1 MRLKDSTFLMI
12 DERIELAI
20 SRIWDYGVNDLNEN
34 DREEILLPVI
44 RAQTRDAL
52 VNPHIRSFIDKLS
65 VNPDEI
71 PSLELVPWVPVTM
84 FKEFDLATVPADDI
98 VKILRSS
105 GTTSQQTSKIPLD
118 KVTIQNQNRSLSK
131 ILANYLGPKRL
142 TFIVI
147 DHPEINDPRNEF
159 SARTAGVRGL
169 SLYARKIIY
178 LLKKE
183 GDTLT
188 VNPDALL
195 EIEQLGKNTP
205 VYLFGFTWI
214 IWSVCIPYFRKHD
227 ICLNLSDATLFH
239 GGGWKNLHKIAV
251 GKDFFAIEIQKLFG
265 IPSNRILD
273 FYGMAE
279 QTGIIFPDCECGFKH
294 VPSCAKII
302 IRNIQTLKPCDIG
315 ERGLIEV
322 MSILPVSYYGQA
334 LLTEDTGR
342 IIGLDGCHC
351 GRRGMFFEFLNRVE
365 RAEIRGC
372 GDTFRMDHGR

>member
-1 MRLKDSTFLMI
+1 MTDDLNQDL
-12 DERIELAI
+12 I
-20 SRIWDYGVNDLNEN
+20 SRIWEYGVYDLTESE
-34 DREEILLPVI
+34 RESVLLPI
-44 RAQTRDAL
+44 IKEQLKGAL
-52 VNPHIRSFIDKLS
+52 KNSHIQSYFDKIS

-71 PSLELVPWVPVTM
+71 SSLDNVPWVPVTM
-84 FKEFDLATVPADDI
+84 FKEFNLATVPQEEI

-105 GTTSQQTSKIPLD
+105 GTTGQQTSKIPLN
-118 KVTIQNQNRSLSK
+118 KITIQNQNKSLSR
-131 ILANYLGPKRL
+131 ILAQYLGPKRM

-147 DHPEINDPRNEF
+147 DHPEINDPTNEF

-169 SLYARKIIY
+169 SLYARRTIY
-178 LLKKE
+178 LLKKD

-188 VNPDALL
+188 VDPNALD
-195 EIEQLGKNTP
+195 EIKNLDKESP

-214 IWSVCIPYFRKHD
+214 IWSVCIPFFKEHGIRLH
-227 ICLNLSDATLFH
+227 LSGGTLFH
-239 GGGWKNLHKIAV
+239 GGGWKNLQKIAV
-251 GKDFFAIEIQKLFG
+251 DKDFFTREIHDILG
-265 IPSNRILD
+265 ISLYRIFD

-279 QTGIIFPDCECGFKH
+279 QTGIIFPDCEHGFKH

-302 IRNIQTLKPCDIG
+302 IRNIQTLKPCGKG

-322 MSILPVSYYGQA
+322 MSILPTSYYGQA

-342 IIGLDGCHC
+342 IIGWDGCPC

-372 GDTFRMDHGR
+372 GDTFRVNHGR

>member
-1 MRLKDSTFLMI
+1 MTDNQNDHL
-12 DERIELAI
+12 I
-20 SRIWDYGVNDLNEN
+20 SRIWDYGVYDLTEIEREN
-34 DREEILLPVI
+34 ILLPIIKEQI
-44 RAQTRDAL
+44 RNAL
-52 VNPHIRSFIDKLS
+52 INPHIRSYFDKIT

-71 PSLELVPWVPVTM
+71 SSLDEVPWVPVTM
-84 FKEFDLATVPADDI
+84 FKEFDLATVPADDV

-105 GTTSQQTSKIPLD
+105 GTTGQQTSRIPLD
-118 KVTIQNQNRSLSK
+118 KITIQNQNKSLSK
-131 ILANYLGPKRL
+131 ILAHYLGPKRM

-147 DHPEINDPRNEF
+147 DHPEINDPANEF

-169 SLYARKIIY
+169 SLYARKTIY

-183 GDTLT
+183 GDLLT
-188 VNPDALL
+188 VDPDALD
-195 EIEQLGKNTP
+195 EIKNLDRESP

-214 IWSVCIPYFRKHD
+214 IWSVCIPYFKEHD
-227 ICLNLSDATLFH
+227 IYLHLSEGTLFH
-239 GGGWKNLHKIAV
+239 GGGWKNLQKIAV
-251 GKDFFAIEIQKLFG
+251 GKDFFAMKIRDFFG
-265 IPSNRILD
+265 IPLYRILD

-302 IRNIQTLKPCDIG
+302 IRNIQTLKPCGKG
-315 ERGLIEV
+315 EQGLIEV
-322 MSILPVSYYGQA
+322 MSILPNSYYGQA

-342 IIGLDGCHC
+342 IMGWDGCPC

-365 RAEIRGC
+365 RAEVRGC